1 MGEDNCN
8 NITYSVTD
16 NPKFY
21 IKDEYGNL
29 KEFGKFASI
38 DADLVTCGEGSNFFD
53 DEEAKHIRTITSD
66 YSTFKC
72 DINNIDLSFIWG
84 DSWVEYKKCVQV
96 AELKQHL
103 YLEKKNGNLL
113 SAVVLEGLNRGLI
126 TVDEALYFVSNGW
139 KRMHGFS
146 ATKYKSIG
154 NGDRKNKKNYRGFSK
169 RDIKQDIIC
178 NIFNQKLAYLC
189 QYMYNNQTIIYKP
202 DYLNDCVNMRNGNS
216 NDMSFDDFSV
226 GVVKGFEKLW

>member
-66 YSTFKC
+66 CSTFKC

-84 DSWVEYKKCVQV
+84 DSWTEHKKCVQI

-146 ATKYKSIG
+146 ATRFEGIKKS
-154 NGDRKNKKNYRGFSK
+154 KKKEYNDYPKKSV
-169 RDIKQDIIC
+169 KQDMIC
-178 NIFNQKLAYLC
+178 NIFNQKLSYLC
-189 QYMYNNQTIIYKP
+189 QFMYNNQIVIYKP
-202 DYLNDCVNMRNGNS
+202 DYLNDCVNMRNKNDND
-216 NDMSFDDFSV
+216 NDMTFDEFSD
-226 GVVKGFEKLW
+226 GIIKGFEKLW

>member
-66 YSTFKC
+66 CSTFKC

-84 DSWVEYKKCVQV
+84 DSWVEHKKCVQV

-146 ATKYKSIG
+146 ATRFEGIKKS
-154 NGDRKNKKNYRGFSK
+154 KKKEYNDYPKKSV
-169 RDIKQDIIC
+169 KQDMIC
-178 NIFNQKLAYLC
+178 NIFNQKLSYLC
-189 QYMYNNQTIIYKP
+189 QFMYNNQIVIYKP
-202 DYLNDCVNMRNGNS
+202 DYLNDCVNMRNKNDND
-216 NDMSFDDFSV
+216 NDMTFDEFSD
-226 GVVKGFEKLW
+226 GIIKGFEKLW

>member
-66 YSTFKC
+66 CSTFKC
-72 DINNIDLSFIWG
+72 DINNIDLSFIWD
-84 DSWVEYKKCVQV
+84 DSWAEHKKCVQI

-146 ATKYKSIG
+146 ATRFEGIKKS
-154 NGDRKNKKNYRGFSK
+154 KKKEYNDYPKKSV
-169 RDIKQDIIC
+169 KQDMIC
-178 NIFNQKLAYLC
+178 NIFNQKLSYLC
-189 QYMYNNQTIIYKP
+189 QFMYNNQIVIYKP
-202 DYLNDCVNMRNGNS
+202 DYLNDCVNMRNKNDND
-216 NDMSFDDFSV
+216 NDMTFDEFSD
-226 GVVKGFEKLW
+226 GIIKGFEKLW

>member
-53 DEEAKHIRTITSD
+53 DEEAKHICTITSD
-66 YSTFKC
+66 CSTFKC

-84 DSWVEYKKCVQV
+84 DSWAEHKKCVQV

-146 ATKYKSIG
+146 ATRFEGIKKSKKKKYNDYPKKSV
-154 NGDRKNKKNYRGFSK
+154 
-169 RDIKQDIIC
+169 KQDMIC
-178 NIFNQKLAYLC
+178 NIFNQKLSYLC
-189 QYMYNNQTIIYKP
+189 QFMYNNQIVIYKP
-202 DYLNDCVNMRNGNS
+202 DYLNDCVNMRNKNDND
-216 NDMSFDDFSV
+216 NDMTFDEFSD
-226 GVVKGFEKLW
+226 GIIKGFEKLW